1 MNNKKIK
8 KKMKFKKIKIMNNK
22 KIKFKKMN
30 NKIKK
35 NNLMKR

>member
-1 MNNKKIK
+1 
-8 KKMKFKKIKIMNNK
+8 MKFKKIKIMNNK